1 MHALVNAFMRC
12 LSFLLPPSW
21 LCVSFCLW
29 VGSECE
35 ETLPRPNPRARFKR
49 RKPLTYEEVAAAEAE
64 AQGGSSPSVLPGPG
78 CVSLA
83 ATSPAAPQGP
93 QSGRIWIGGLWRA
106 VERVFGAPWVLL
118 RHHWCPKK
126 RRAALRTPYPVCAF
140 ESSEIRS
147 FQGGAAAAATTEQG
161 KRACAGTLTYSRNM
175 SGSVGIPDLN
185 PVECASDA
193 SAEQGI
199 DEVITVDQHT
209 QEMGTVTITV
219 AIQAA
224 EDEEPEEVS
233 SNNIDFLG
241 GSCSEDEIGRH
252 DKSSGAGTSGGEL
265 EEESWQP
272 PDPELIQ
279 KLVTQIEYY
288 LSDENLE
295 HDAFLLKHVRRNKLG
310 FVSVKLLTSFK
321 KVKHLTRDW
330 RTTAYALRHS
340 KILELND
347 EGRKVRRKSA
357 VPVFAS
363 ESLPSRMLLL
373 SDLQRWPEL
382 AALTKDNG
390 GSEGGAT
397 QQEQLMKLLLKA
409 FGTYGA
415 IASVRVL
422 KPGKDLPADLKRLS
436 GRYTQ
441 LGTEE
446 CAIVEFEEVEAAV
459 KANEAVGSEDGGT
472 SSLGLKVVLIGTK
485 PPKKKVPKER
495 PREEGGMRKSRSL
508 NCRVRELQYHGDD
521 SACSSSDTESNPTSP
536 RLARKSQ
543 SCNKLSPTTAGISFQ
558 NNHLSPGMSPRNS
571 PWSSPRASPCS
582 QRKSPHSHKSPLA
595 SEGRLSPEPGRRWAD
610 YSSDSSLTPSGSP
623 WVQRRKQVASQESS
637 PVGSPMLGRKI
648 QNADGLPPG
657 VMRLPRGP
665 DGTRGFHC
673 VTVGERGK
681 TAATQT

>member
-252 DKSSGAGTSGGEL
+252 DKSRFDS
-265 EEESWQP
+265 
-272 PDPELIQ
+272 
-279 KLVTQIEYY
+279 
-288 LSDENLE
+288 
-295 HDAFLLKHVRRNKLG
+295 
-310 FVSVKLLTSFK
+310 
-321 KVKHLTRDW
+321 
-330 RTTAYALRHS
+330 
-340 KILELND
+340 
-347 EGRKVRRKSA
+347 
-357 VPVFAS
+357 
-363 ESLPSRMLLL
+363 
-373 SDLQRWPEL
+373 
-382 AALTKDNG
+382 
-390 GSEGGAT
+390 
-397 QQEQLMKLLLKA
+397 
-409 FGTYGA
+409 
-415 IASVRVL
+415 
-422 KPGKDLPADLKRLS
+422 
-436 GRYTQ
+436 
-441 LGTEE
+441 
-446 CAIVEFEEVEAAV
+446 
-459 KANEAVGSEDGGT
+459 
-472 SSLGLKVVLIGTK
+472 LKVNC
-485 PPKKKVPKER
+485 
-495 PREEGGMRKSRSL
+495 L
-508 NCRVRELQYHGDD
+508 N
-521 SACSSSDTESNPTSP
+521 
-536 RLARKSQ
+536 SQ
-543 SCNKLSPTTAGISFQ
+543 
-558 NNHLSPGMSPRNS
+558 
-571 PWSSPRASPCS
+571 
-582 QRKSPHSHKSPLA
+582 
-595 SEGRLSPEPGRRWAD
+595 
-610 YSSDSSLTPSGSP
+610 
-623 WVQRRKQVASQESS
+623 
-637 PVGSPMLGRKI
+637 
-648 QNADGLPPG
+648 
-657 VMRLPRGP
+657 
-665 DGTRGFHC
+665 
-673 VTVGERGK
+673 
-681 TAATQT
+681 